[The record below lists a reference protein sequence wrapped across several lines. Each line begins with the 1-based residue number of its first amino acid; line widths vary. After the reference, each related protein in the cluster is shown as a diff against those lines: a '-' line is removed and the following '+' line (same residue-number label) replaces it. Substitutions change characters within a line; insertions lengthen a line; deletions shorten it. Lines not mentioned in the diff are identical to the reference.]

1 MGSIAPR
8 AATDPLRLPSDQD
21 STGRSLGDEEVAL
34 LREVIESGV
43 LTSTKGE
50 KVRALE
56 ARFARDLGSAGAVAC
71 SSGTAAIHAAVAAI
85 DPEPGDEIVTTSVTD
100 MGALTPIIYQGAIP
114 VFADVDPVS
123 LNVTAQSV
131 EAVLSDRTRAIVA
144 THLFGHPC
152 DLEGIGELARS
163 RGVPLIEDCAQA
175 YLASSGGT
183 PVGTAGVVGCFSLQQ
198 GKHITTGEGG
208 MVVTSSVE
216 LAGRMRR
223 FVNKAWDYEAET
235 TDHDFIALNYRLTEL
250 QGAVALAQIEKLA
263 AGVATRISN
272 AGRLSAAL
280 SRLPGI
286 SVPAPP
292 PGDVHSYWR
301 YAVHVDSAVIPG
313 GPGAL
318 AAELRLHGIAS
329 APRYIQKPAFRCGLF
344 VNQQTFG
351 KSRWPFTLARPE
363 AVDYDASRF
372 PGTFEALERILVL
385 PWNERYSES
394 DVDRLGEAIA
404 SAVARL
410 AGPGAGA

>member
-1 MGSIAPR
+1 M
-8 AATDPLRLPSDQD
+8 RLPSDQD
-21 STGRSLGDEEVAL
+21 ASGRSLGDEEVAL

-43 LTSTKGE
+43 LTSTKGA
-50 KVRALE
+50 KVRAFE
-56 ARFARDLGSAGAVAC
+56 AGFAKSLGSARAVAC
-71 SSGTAAIHAAVAAI
+71 ASGTAAIHAAVAAI
-85 DPEPGDEIVTTSVTD
+85 DPEPGEEVVTTSVTD
-100 MGALTPIIYQGAIP
+100 MGAITPILYQGAIP

-123 LNVTAQSV
+123 LNVTASTV
-131 EAVLSDRTRAIVA
+131 EAVLSERTRAIVV

-183 PVGTAGVVGCFSLQQ
+183 PVGTAGAVGSFSLQQ

-208 MVVTSSVE
+208 VVVTSSDE
-216 LAGRMRR
+216 LADRMRR
-223 FVNKAWDYEAET
+223 FVNKAWDYDAPA

-250 QGAVALAQIEKLA
+250 QGAVALAQLDKLA

-280 SRLPGI
+280 SGIPGI
-286 SVPAPP
+286 SVPVPAA
-292 PGDVHSYWR
+292 GDVHSYWR
-301 YAVHVDSAVIPG
+301 YAFHVDSSAIPG

-318 AAELRLHGIAS
+318 AAELRLHGVAS

-351 KSRWPFTLARPE
+351 KSRWPFTIARPE
-363 AVDYDASRF
+363 AVDYDASRY
-372 PGTFEALERILVL
+372 PGTFAALDSVLVL
-385 PWNERYSES
+385 PWNERYSGS
-394 DVDRLGEAIA
+394 DVDRLGESIA
-404 SAVARL
+404 AAVTGL
-410 AGPGAGA
+410 TGAPA